1 MRYLGGTRSKEFR
14 VLKIEGWS
22 ENFPQFVRD
31 DQRGFPPA
39 GAPPGLEI

>member
-1 MRYLGGTRSKEFR
+1 MRHLGVARSKEFG
-14 VLKIEGWS
+14 VLKIEGRS

-31 DQRGFPPA
+31 DQRGFPPT